1 MSDSHHP
8 TEANEANEPAEAKE
22 PLEILYQDD
31 SLVVI
36 HKPAGHMVH
45 PAEEP
50 KEGDLIAMK
59 ILRDQIGKLVYSIH
73 RIDRPT
79 AGVLLFG
86 IDREVSKSLHK
97 NLADHAM
104 QKVYWAVVEGE
115 PEQDKWSCHAT
126 IQKHEDAPIRDAHTD
141 FRVMKTIV
149 HRSGKVISLIEA
161 IPHTGRFHQIRRHLL
176 DAGHPII
183 GDYRYAGIEECNNN
197 GKHLDT
203 GSRMLLLAKSL
214 RLEHPKTGKTIYAE
228 TSDPLIDQLLSDDE

>member
-1 MSDSHHP
+1 MS
-8 TEANEANEPAEAKE
+8 E
-22 PLEILYQDD
+22 PLKIIYQDE

-45 PAEEP
+45 PADTP
-50 KEGDLIAMK
+50 QEGDLIAMK
-59 ILRDQIGKLVYSIH
+59 ILRDQIGERVYSIH

-104 QKVYWAVVEGE
+104 QKTYWAVVEGK
-115 PEQDKWSCHAT
+115 PELAKWSCHAT
-126 IQKHEDAPIRDAHTD
+126 IQKQEDAPIRDAHTD
-141 FRVMKTIV
+141 FKVLKTTL
-149 HRSGKVISLIEA
+149 HTSGKTISLIEA

-176 DAGHPII
+176 EAGHPII
-183 GDYRYAGIEECNNN
+183 GDYRYAGIDECDAN
-197 GKHLDT
+197 GEILKT

-214 RLEHPKTGKTIYAE
+214 TLEHPLTGKTIHAE
-228 TSDPLIDQLLSDDE
+228 TSDPLIDQLFS